1 MAEGDID
8 NRVSRGPGLSY
19 VFHKN
24 LLNDDQ
30 ELVDFCDE
38 ESLKVVRTLRR
49 MDRKIVELRC
59 TVWGCSK
66 KFRLIS
72 YVDPIPS
79 LLEGQFVIEEV
90 LNEEH
95 DHVVEGMPLRGLSR
109 EQKGIVLFCEERRI
123 GAPKRVL
130 AEFHRRGN
138 VNIVAN
144 VAVIPTPTTALI
156 SSFLS
161 YHRKKMRGNM
171 GVGKA
176 TLYDIE
182 AYSLSKKFGKT

>member
-49 MDRKIVELRC
+49 MDRKIVDLRC

-138 VNIVAN
+138 VNNVAN
-144 VAVIPTPTTALI
+144 IVPILSILI
-156 SSFLS
+156 KI
-161 YHRKKMRGNM
+161 HR
-171 GVGKA
+171 
-176 TLYDIE
+176 
-182 AYSLSKKFGKT
+182 F

>member
-8 NRVSRGPGLSY
+8 NRVSRGLGLSY

-30 ELVDFCDE
+30 EVVDFCDQ
-38 ESLKVVRTLRR
+38 ESLTVVRTLRR
-49 MDRKIVELRC
+49 MDRKIVDLRC

-72 YVDPIPS
+72 YVNPIPR
-79 LLEGQFVIEEV
+79 LLQGQFVIEVV

-95 DHVVEGMPLRGLSR
+95 DHEVEGIPHRGLSR

-123 GAPKRVL
+123 DAPKRVL
-130 AEFHRRGN
+130 AEFNRQQRTGIN
-138 VNIVAN
+138 
-144 VAVIPTPTTALI
+144 
-156 SSFLS
+156 
-161 YHRKKMRGNM
+161 
-171 GVGKA
+171 
-176 TLYDIE
+176 E
-182 AYSLSKKFGKT
+182 